1 MMLFLELYLYDTRF
15 KRYCLEKN
23 AICLDSLN
31 IYDMQLVTK
40 QKVSAVVSLNEDY
53 ELNRYLTN
61 DPEVCIYLKTNY
73 QNCTIGCN

>member
-1 MMLFLELYLYDTRF
+1 
-15 KRYCLEKN
+15 
-23 AICLDSLN
+23 
-31 IYDMQLVTK
+31 MQLVTK

-53 ELNRYLTN
+53 ELNQYLTN